1 MIFKDYY
8 KILEIDTNKVTA
20 DEIKQAYREQA
31 KKYHP
36 DVNVGNQVS
45 EERFKDINEAY
56 RVLSN
61 PVARR
66 KYDRMWVSRIGN
78 RRKKQAYEESRRNK
92 NDVFSDFFHM
102 FFGEEESKEES
113 ATAKKNKKNPP
124 VKGENIETAI
134 SISIEEAF
142 YGLNKKISLRT
153 VDGKMKT
160 FNIKVPAG
168 IRNNEKIRLIG
179 QGKAGQF
186 GGKNGDLFIK
196 IQIEPNNK
204 FELVG
209 YDIYTHLSLTP
220 WEAALGTR
228 VNLEGID
235 DTVLVYIPAGIES
248 GEKLRIPGK
257 GYKDGKGGRGDLT
270 ATIKIMVPKQL
281 TDEEKELYE
290 KLKEVSNFNPRANAR
305 KNNNEDTK

>member
-8 KILEIDTNKVTA
+8 KILGLEDNKVNL

-36 DVNVGNQVS
+36 DVNVGNITS

-56 RVLSN
+56 QVLSN
-61 PVARR
+61 GVSKR
-66 KYDRMWVSRIGN
+66 KYDRMWNSHIGN
-78 RRKKQAYEESRRNK
+78 KRKKQAYEESRRGK
-92 NDVFSDFFHM
+92 DAIFSDFFNM
-102 FFGEEESKEES
+102 FFGNIKEEREIEKRKD
-113 ATAKKNKKNPP
+113 KKKPP
-124 VKGENIETAI
+124 IKGENIETAI
-134 SISIEEAF
+134 QVSITEAF
-142 YGLNKKISLRT
+142 YGMNKKISLRT

-168 IRNNEKIRLIG
+168 IREGEKIRLIG
-179 QGKAGQF
+179 QGKSGQN

-196 IQIEPNNK
+196 IQIEKDSK
-204 FELVG
+204 FELIG
-209 YDIYTHLSLTP
+209 YDLYTSLALTP

-235 DTVLVYIPAGIES
+235 DTIQIYVPAGIES
-248 GEKLRIPGK
+248 GEKLRLPSK

-270 ATIKIMVPKQL
+270 AIVKIMVPKNI
-281 TDEEKELYE
+281 TKEEKELYE
-290 KLKEVSNFNPRANAR
+290 KMKEISNFNPRAELNTNI
-305 KNNNEDTK
+305 KK